1 MRKPNLSNAQ
11 KTKVLAPAKD
21 LETLEAE
28 LAEKENSP
36 ENSLEDTVLRLS
48 DYLSAVEMVIKQT
61 FNHRV
66 WVKAEVRNLSSKG
79 GHYYFELA
87 EKDDDGKV
95 IASCRGN
102 LWRFK
107 AARVL
112 AKFERSNRYATR
124 ARLNRAT
131 QGIGRVPCAIWL
143 FAHYRRY

>member
-66 WVKAEVRNLSSKG
+66 WVKAEIRNLSSKG
-79 GHYYFELA
+79 GHYYFELQKKTTMARSSPAA
-87 EKDDDGKV
+87 E
-95 IASCRGN
+95 
-102 LWRFK
+102 
-107 AARVL
+107 
-112 AKFERSNRYATR
+112 
-124 ARLNRAT
+124 
-131 QGIGRVPCAIWL
+131 AIFGDSKL
-143 FAHYRRY
+143 HAC